1 VKKYD
6 FQLAKKII
14 ERFVDLG
21 VLEEASLGLHEDW
34 FWTAQTV
41 WKEGSYTHP
50 LPSNMDAIYEEYK
63 KRRKKGMSLMGEEC
77 AEFQENFIGGLI
89 GSTWA
94 TPVIQLDMTDGTI
107 ATFRCYIS
115 NGIEVPI
122 TEKISKEMYWTQGCL
137 SSEVREWRDENINI
151 GDFKDPKDESE
162 L

>member
-6 FQLAKKII
+6 FKLARKII
-14 ERFVDLG
+14 ETYKGLN

-34 FWTAQTV
+34 FWTSETV
-41 WKEGSYTHP
+41 WREGSYIHP
-50 LPSNMDAIYEEYK
+50 IPTNIDEIHDEYVK
-63 KRRKKGMSLMGEEC
+63 KRNEGMSILSEEF
-77 AEFQENFIGGLI
+77 EKYGENFIGGLI

-94 TPVIQLDMTDGTI
+94 TPVIQLNLIDGTI
-107 ATFRCYIS
+107 GTFRCYIDS
-115 NGIEVPI
+115 GVEVPI